1 MRTSSIFI
9 SPFVHFL
16 PAAEEKI
23 LDFHWICVSNFSRK
37 TSGKGW
43 WWFDL
48 LFKHFWA
55 DLFLIFNG
63 AFVARKAPKF
73 CQKVKLTSGANSLF
87 CLIFYPDFW
96 QQNLRRLKSNGN
108 QPRHITRNTFLFHFI
123 EKKKLIEN
131 IQRRIFFR
139 LRPIIENKWDF
150 ELVGETCAHRQNQ
163 RHIESV
169 TQISIKT
176 FSMKCN
182 D

>member
-23 LDFHWICVSNFSRK
+23 LDFHWICVSTFSRK
-37 TSGKGW
+37 TSERGDDDLTCICGKT
-43 WWFDL
+43 
-48 LFKHFWA
+48 
-55 DLFLIFNG
+55 
-63 AFVARKAPKF
+63 VPKF
-73 CQKVKLTSGANSLF
+73 CQKFKLTSGANSLF

-123 EKKKLIEN
+123 EKKNLDEN

-139 LRPIIENKWDF
+139 LRPIIENKSDF